1 MKTSLEPQD
10 SDRVLRHLCELARAT
25 FTEDLPAGAQAGWS
39 PLEVRL
45 SGRPRPRR
53 TLALGLGLAA
63 AAVAALALGW
73 RHQTPPS
80 LGFRVVDEAG
90 VAHAAPN
97 LASAGRIEFSDGS
110 QVAVAAEARASVTAI
125 DARGAR
131 IRLEHGRL
139 SAHFVHLPEA
149 TWSMAAGP
157 YQILVTGTAFDVSW
171 TPDTRTLEL
180 WIRHGS
186 VLVKGPNAGEGLA
199 VGAGQHLL
207 ASAASGQIVLDA
219 MGAAASPAP
228 PIVPTAPTP
237 AADLTPAPSPPSE
250 RPPMSPRE
258 PSRALRPAPS
268 PRGRTPGPSL
278 PWPQSLARGDFQS
291 ILDEAAR
298 QGLDEVL
305 SGATSAD
312 LAALADA
319 ARYRRR
325 NDLAQR
331 TLLAQRQRF
340 PQTQAGRDAAFF
352 LGTLD
357 ESRVGREARTSALQW
372 YGRYLAESPVGSY
385 AGQALG
391 RRMVLFDSLHD
402 RTVARETAASYL
414 AKFPAGPYASKA
426 RHIVESSQ

>member
-1 MKTSLEPQD
+1 
-10 SDRVLRHLCELARAT
+10 
-25 FTEDLPAGAQAGWS
+25 
-39 PLEVRL
+39 
-45 SGRPRPRR
+45 
-53 TLALGLGLAA
+53 
-63 AAVAALALGW
+63 
-73 RHQTPPS
+73 
-80 LGFRVVDEAG
+80 
-90 VAHAAPN
+90 
-97 LASAGRIEFSDGS
+97 
-110 QVAVAAEARASVTAI
+110 
-125 DARGAR
+125 
-131 IRLEHGRL
+131 
-139 SAHFVHLPEA
+139 
-149 TWSMAAGP
+149 
-157 YQILVTGTAFDVSW
+157 
-171 TPDTRTLEL
+171 
-180 WIRHGS
+180 
-186 VLVKGPNAGEGLA
+186 
-199 VGAGQHLL
+199 
-207 ASAASGQIVLDA
+207 

-250 RPPMSPRE
+250 RPRCPRASRRARCARPLRREDE
-258 PSRALRPAPS
+258 P
-268 PRGRTPGPSL
+268 PGPSL

-372 YGRYLAESPVGSY
+372 
-385 AGQALG
+385 
-391 RRMVLFDSLHD
+391 
-402 RTVARETAASYL
+402 
-414 AKFPAGPYASKA
+414 
-426 RHIVESSQ
+426 